1 MRRAAH
7 DRNRALRRTH
17 VRIAHVIVAI
27 LFACAGATAPAHSAE
42 RLKVGSKR
50 FTESYILAEVVVRAA
65 GGDSA
70 AIHKPGLGNTGILHA
85 ALIAGSIDIY
95 PEYTGTIAREILERE
110 ADLSILELNAALA
123 AQGLA
128 VSQPL
133 GFNNTY
139 ALGVRRQL
147 ATKLGLHSISDLA
160 RYPSLRL
167 GFSHE
172 FLGRNDGWTG
182 LARRYGL
189 EASRPTGLDHGIAYE
204 ALAAGRVDVID
215 VYSTDAKV
223 LRYDVQILADDRHF
237 FPRYDAVLLYRRDV
251 PQRFATQWRGI
262 AALAGRIDEA
272 TMLRMNAAAEIDGLS
287 FRDAAALLFEP
298 SARERERR
306 TFFDLLFG
314 PDFARLTAQHLLLVF
329 APVAASIVL
338 GIPLGIAAFRRRW
351 LAQPIFA
358 LAGVMQTIPS
368 LALLAF
374 LVALIGA
381 IGIVPAVIALFLYG
395 LLPIVRNTHTGL
407 AGIDDGLRQAAAALG
422 LSARDR
428 LVRIELPLAA
438 PSILAGIKIAA
449 VINVGTATIAAFV
462 GAGGYGE
469 RIASGLALNDS
480 ALLLAG
486 AIPAAALALLTQGAL
501 ELAERYASPWQR
513 TREKARAQFG

>member
-1 MRRAAH
+1 M
-7 DRNRALRRTH
+7 
-17 VRIAHVIVAI
+17 
-27 LFACAGATAPAHSAE
+27 GTAEAAE

-50 FTESYILAEVVVRAA
+50 FTESYILAEIVVRAA
-65 GGDSA
+65 GGESVA
-70 AIHKPGLGNTGILHA
+70 MHKPGLGNTGILHA
-85 ALIAGSIDIY
+85 ALSSGSIDVY
-95 PEYTGTIAREILERE
+95 PEYTGTIAREILKRE
-110 ADLSILELNAALA
+110 SDLSIAELNAALA

-139 ALGVRRQL
+139 AVGVRKDV
-147 ATKLGLHSISDLA
+147 AAKLGLRSIGDLA
-160 RYPSLRL
+160 GHPSLRF

-172 FLGRNDGWTG
+172 FLARNDGWRG
-182 LARRYGL
+182 LARSYGL
-189 EASRPTGLDHGIAYE
+189 EAIQPAGLDHGIAYE
-204 ALAAGRVDVID
+204 ALDSGRVDVID

-223 LRYDVQILADDRHF
+223 LRYGVQILADDRNY

-251 PQRFATQWRGI
+251 PQRFAAQWQGI
-262 AALAGRIDEA
+262 AALAGHIDEA

-287 FRDAAALLFEP
+287 FRDASALLFD
-298 SARERERR
+298 SAPQARERR
-306 TFFDLLFG
+306 TFFELLFG
-314 PDFARLTAQHLLLVF
+314 PDFARLTVEHLLLVF
-329 APVAASIVL
+329 IPVVASILV
-338 GIPLGIAAFRRRW
+338 GVPLGIAAVRRQR

-358 LAGVMQTIPS
+358 LAGIMQTIPS

-381 IGIVPAVIALFLYG
+381 IGIVPAAIALFLYG

-407 AGIDDGLRQAAAALG
+407 VGVGNGLRQAAAALG

-428 LVRIELPLAA
+428 LLRIELPLAA
-438 PSILAGIKIAA
+438 PAILAGIKTAA

-486 AIPAAALALLTQGAL
+486 AIPAAALALLTQAAL

-513 TREKARAQFG
+513 AQKTARPKIE